1 MAAMASKQASKQASN
16 QAPKFRHRL
25 EYGAFQLLYQL
36 TKLLPRKAL
45 LAIGRGLGTFVW
57 KVVGFRKKVILDNLT
72 QAFGQE
78 KDTVWIQNTAHEFY
92 RNLGMTLMEFL
103 ASGHR
108 STQYLLD
115 NIVFEGLENLE
126 GVNAEGQGALLMS
139 GHFGNFELLLPR
151 AAREGFKVH
160 AIVKP
165 QSNKLID
172 KFHNDIRKREGVGII
187 HTGGTFQLIQKKMMA
202 KEFVGLL
209 GDQDAGRKGQFV
221 EFLGRPASVSRGPA
235 TLAVKARC
243 PLLMAFLYRQPD
255 FSHVLKMSKKIEVDP
270 SWDDETAI
278 SKLTEIHT
286 AKLEEAVREAPAM
299 YYWVH
304 RRWKTQPP
312 Q

>member
-1 MAAMASKQASKQASN
+1 MTVMASKP
-16 QAPKFRHRL
+16 APKLKHRL

-36 TKLLPRKAL
+36 TKLLPRRAL
-45 LAIGRGLGTFVW
+45 LATGRGLGTFVW

-78 KDTVWIQNTAHEFY
+78 KDAVWIQNTAHEFY

-108 STQYLLD
+108 STQYLVD
-115 NIVFEGLENLE
+115 NVAMEGLENIE
-126 GVNAEGQGALLMS
+126 EVIAQGKGALLMS

-151 AAREGFKVH
+151 AARQGFKVH
-160 AIVKP
+160 GIVKP

-187 HTGGTFQLIQKKMMA
+187 HTGGSFQKIQNKMKA
-202 KEFVGLL
+202 QEFVGLL

-221 EFLGRPASVSRGPA
+221 NFLGRPASVTRGPA
-235 TLAVKARC
+235 TLAVKVGC
-243 PLLMAFLYRQPD
+243 PLFMAFLYRQPD
-255 FSHVLKMSKKIEVDP
+255 YSHVIKISKKIEVDP
-270 SWDDETAI
+270 SWNEETAI
-278 SKLTEIHT
+278 RKLTEIHT